1 MINSFPADEYLRAFR
16 RVFQDANG
24 EQLDYKIINDLLVV
38 EYQDNSFV
46 IAHYNDFNEVIK
58 SYFDGRRFDK
68 ILLLP
73 VQLWDEL
80 IKNEL
85 EGVSISDWL
94 TRLYGEWKIYWE
106 RKKSEKADL
115 TFLNQEREDSWKELQ
130 VLFSVLSVEGSE
142 ALVKAACGINDRE
155 LIPIVAFAI
164 KAHYTYDFYDEFLS
178 DCILTLTEKCQVYL
192 SNGGR
197 FDCVVLGDLDKK
209 PFFIYN
215 SDHKKTNN
223 YDLN

>member
-46 IAHYNDFNEVIK
+46 IAHYNDFIDVVK
-58 SYFDGRRFDK
+58 SYFDAQRFDK

-73 VQLWDEL
+73 VQVWDEL

-85 EGVSISDWL
+85 EGLSTSDWL
-94 TRLYGEWKIYWE
+94 TSLYREWKIYWDQN
-106 RKKSEKADL
+106 KSDKVNQV
-115 TFLNQEREDSWKELQ
+115 FFNQERENSWKDLQ
-130 VLFSVLSVEGSE
+130 VLFNVLSIEGSS
-142 ALVKAACGINDRE
+142 ALVKGACGINDRL
-155 LIPIVAFAI
+155 LIPMIAFAI
-164 KAHYTYDFYDEFLS
+164 KAHYTVDFYDDFLS
-178 DCILTLTEKCQVYL
+178 DCILTLTEKCHIYL
-192 SNGGR
+192 AGGGR
-197 FDCVVLGDLDKK
+197 FECVVLEDLDTK

-215 SDHKKTNN
+215 TEPNKANV
-223 YDLN
+223 